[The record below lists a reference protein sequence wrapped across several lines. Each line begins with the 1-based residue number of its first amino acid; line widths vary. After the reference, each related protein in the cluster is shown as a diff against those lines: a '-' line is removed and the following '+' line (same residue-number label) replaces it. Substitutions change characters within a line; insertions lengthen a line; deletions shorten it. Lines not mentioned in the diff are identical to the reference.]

1 METAPNRQMAAAKH
15 LRQNSEDLPFS
26 RLYDEM
32 APIIDKMHITA
43 QTAQPTGQTMLR
55 PTEPIKPVSYTH
67 LDVYKRQASIMAA
80 EAESTEEYLREG
92 GGTCCSASNLR

>member
-55 PTEPIKPVSYTH
+55 PTEPIKPTKLSPTDCV
-67 LDVYKRQASIMAA
+67 K
-80 EAESTEEYLREG
+80 ESNCPIRI
-92 GGTCCSASNLR
+92 SS